1 MGIFAKSELFIAG
14 CAVALC
20 IAVPDASAASRF
32 WPFDGLFGGIGSTE
46 QPARDRRHVR
56 AKPRADAQQVAAAAP
71 ESAVDCD
78 KAQVIVADYGFKDI
92 KAESCSG
99 ETLGFSATRDGK
111 PFSIRIL
118 AVDGEFAEVKRL
130 Q

>member
-20 IAVPDASAASRF
+20 IAIPDASAASRF
-32 WPFDGLFGGIGSTE
+32 WPFDGLFGMGSSE
-46 QPARDRRHVR
+46 PAARDRHHVR
-56 AKPRADAQQVAAAAP
+56 AKPKAAQQVATAAP
-71 ESAVDCD
+71 ENAVDCD

-99 ETLGFSATRDGK
+99 DTLGFSATRDGK

-118 AVDGEFAEVKRL
+118 AADGEFAEVKRL